1 MMRRLLAGVAVAWL
15 GTVALAA
22 ILAPALAVHD
32 PIQPVAA
39 PLSTPAPGLLLG
51 TDALGRD
58 LLARML
64 FGARFSLVSGILAT
78 TLAAIAGGT
87 AGLAAAMRGGWVERA
102 ILWASNALLSIPG
115 LLLALMF
122 LAALG
127 PGLATIALA
136 VGLGGAPGFA
146 RLSRSA
152 FLTAR
157 RSDYVRASLAL
168 GAGSGWVAL
177 RHVMPNA
184 RTELLSLITTQFA
197 WAFLGTTTLTFLGLA
212 GDLSL
217 PEWGAMLNDGRS
229 HLVDA
234 PHLALWPGTAIALTI
249 LSVQYLGSWL
259 SRRPEPAGPPRPA
272 VSDGG

>member
-1 MMRRLLAGVAVAWL
+1 MTRQVLAGAAVGWL
-15 GTVALAA
+15 ATVALAA
-22 ILAPALAVHD
+22 ILAPALAVHN
-32 PIQPVAA
+32 PIQPIAA
-39 PLSTPAPGLLLG
+39 PLSLPAPGTILG

-64 FGARFSLVSGILAT
+64 YGARFSLFSGVLAT
-78 TLAAIAGGT
+78 SLAAAAGAA

-102 ILWASNALLSIPG
+102 ILWAANALLSIPG
-115 LLLALMF
+115 LLLALML

-127 PGLATIALA
+127 PGIWTIALA

-146 RLSRSA
+146 RLSRAA

-168 GAGSGWVAL
+168 GAGSRWVAL
-177 RHVMPNA
+177 RHVVPNA
-184 RTELLSLITTQFA
+184 RSELLSLVTTQFS

-229 HLVDA
+229 HLLDA
-234 PHLALWPGTAIALTI
+234 PHLALWPGTAIAVTI
-249 LSVQYLGSWL
+249 LSVQYLGNWF
-259 SRRPEPAGPPRPA
+259 SRRPEPAKPPHQTDL
-272 VSDGG
+272 DGG

>member
-1 MMRRLLAGVAVAWL
+1 MRRLLAGAAVAWL

-32 PIQPVAA
+32 PIQPIAA
-39 PLSTPAPGLLLG
+39 PLSPPAPGVLLG

-78 TLAAIAGGT
+78 ALAAFAGGT
-87 AGLAAAMRGGWVERA
+87 AGLAAAMRSGWVERA
-102 ILWASNALLSIPG
+102 ILWAANTLLSIPG

-127 PGLATIALA
+127 PGMATIALA

-146 RLSRSA
+146 RLSRAA

-168 GAGSGWVAL
+168 GAGTRWVAL

-184 RTELLSLITTQFA
+184 RAELLSLITTQFA

-234 PHLALWPGTAIALTI
+234 PHVALWPGTAIAMTI
-249 LSVQYLGSWL
+249 LSVQYLGSWF
-259 SRRPEPAGPPRPA
+259 SRRPEPARAPRQA
-272 VSDGG
+272 VPDGG